1 MGFFSNGTFSSGG
14 QFESAAAGA
23 YAARLVS
30 VEEVE
35 RPSYDDPSINTPNYK
50 FTWETTEFGD
60 TQGVP
65 FKFFKYTRTSYGN
78 DRAGLTILL
87 DSMLGRRLTSQEFGE
102 LDLSDLLSPQWMV
115 TVDSKVNAKGNLTN
129 AVISVHPV
137 TTKKKLMAKTPPKQV
152 STDGISDPFED

>member
-1 MGFFSNGTFSSGG
+1 MGFFSNGTFSAGG

-65 FKFFKYTRTSYGN
+65 FKFFKYTKTNYGN
-78 DRAGLTILL
+78 DKAGLTILF
-87 DSMLGRRLTSQEFGE
+87 DSMLGRRLTQEEFANI
-102 LDLSDLLSPQWMV
+102 DLSQLLDPQWMV
-115 TVDSKVNAKGNLTN
+115 TVDSRLNSKGSLTN

-137 TTKKKLMAKTPPKQV
+137 TTKKKLMAKTPFKASV
-152 STDGISDPFED
+152 TEGISDPFAE